1 MSLKSHTI
9 STKLQ
14 KLCLSRSR
22 AVGAKFLKGASIS
35 EKIVLD
41 FRRVTSGSFSARL
54 QVLFE
59 RFLRG
64 GGFGGE
70 LSKPLS
76 TKEDEQELNSMSVAI
91 QVQFRTDRE

>member
-1 MSLKSHTI
+1 M
-9 STKLQ
+9 
-14 KLCLSRSR
+14 
-22 AVGAKFLKGASIS
+22 S

-41 FRRVTSGSFSARL
+41 FRRVTSESFSARL

-64 GGFGGE
+64 GAFGGE

-76 TKEDEQELNSMSVAI
+76 TKDDEQELNSMSVAI
-91 QVQFRTDRE
+91 RVQFRTDRE